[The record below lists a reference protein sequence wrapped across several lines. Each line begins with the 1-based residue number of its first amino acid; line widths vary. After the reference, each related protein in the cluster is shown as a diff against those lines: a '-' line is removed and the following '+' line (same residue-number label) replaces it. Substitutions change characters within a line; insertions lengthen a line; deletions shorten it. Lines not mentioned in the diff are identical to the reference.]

1 MDIVKGNLIRLL
13 SINIELSR
21 GGKPLS
27 QVGRK
32 VLVVKHLNQ
41 KPFNK
46 SLIYL
51 KTLSNNSERF
61 CHTKKAKKAKK
72 VKKVKKAKK
81 VNMTSKITERL

>member
-27 QVGRK
+27 QVGKK

-41 KPFNK
+41 IPFNK

-51 KTLSNNSERF
+51 KPCRI
-61 CHTKKAKKAKK
+61 TKKDFAKQKRPKR
-72 VKKVKKAKK
+72 
-81 VNMTSKITERL
+81 SI

>member
-13 SINIELSR
+13 SINIELSK

-27 QVGRK
+27 QVGKK

-51 KTLSNNSERF
+51 KPCRITQKEF
-61 CHTKKAKKAKK
+61 AKQKRQKRPK
-72 VKKVKKAKK
+72 R
-81 VNMTSKITERL
+81 SKRSKRPKRSI